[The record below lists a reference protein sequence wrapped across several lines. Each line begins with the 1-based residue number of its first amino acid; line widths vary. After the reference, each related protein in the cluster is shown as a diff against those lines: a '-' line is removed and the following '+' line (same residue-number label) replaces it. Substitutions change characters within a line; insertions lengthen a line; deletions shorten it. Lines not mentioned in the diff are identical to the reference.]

1 MSINRTQDTVRSHY
15 TWGTQ
20 DRFETTRSKRMRPR
34 PVLIWDRGRDQDQ
47 LLWDRDRDRDQK
59 SGLETTLVSR
69 P

>member
-1 MSINRTQDTVRSHY
+1 MNINRTRNTFRSHY

-20 DRFETTRSKRMRPR
+20 DRFETTRPKCMRLI
-34 PVLIWDRGRDQDQ
+34 PVFIWDRGWDQEQ
-47 LLWDRDRDRDQK
+47 LLWDWDRDQDQK